1 VENRDKTR
9 MNTGESAWSSD
20 SNFWRPGSLHSA
32 PINTFKKHRKLRPAE
47 PHRATLGLRPDESA
61 ALKPL
66 GEETQTVSV
75 PPKKF
80 YDVASPS
87 AKYENMSREWLLLKH
102 GLDLSAQPIE
112 AAAHVGHACGNPY
125 PGSGRKLDHW
135 RKLSR
140 MERNKA
146 GSEPLSTQI
155 IVPPGSW
162 MWIVPP
168 LVACSSADLSGVSL
182 ASSPGVVTDT
192 GSRAQGSNSSPRSK
206 ARRHLNT

>member
-20 SNFWRPGSLHSA
+20 RNFWRPGSLHSS
-32 PINTFKKHRKLRPAE
+32 PIDAFEKHRKLCATE

-66 GEETQTVSV
+66 GEETQTISV

-80 YDVASPS
+80 YDVTSP
-87 AKYENMSREWLLLKH
+87 AAEYEHVSREGLLLKH

-112 AAAHVGHACGNPY
+112 AAAHVGHARGNPY
-125 PGSGRKLDHW
+125 PGPGRKLDHW

-140 MERNKA
+140 MERNKD

-155 IVPPGSW
+155 IAPPGSS

-182 ASSPGVVTDT
+182 ANSPGVATDT
-192 GSRAQGSNSSPRSK
+192 GSRAQGSNSSSV
-206 ARRHLNT
+206 NCTI